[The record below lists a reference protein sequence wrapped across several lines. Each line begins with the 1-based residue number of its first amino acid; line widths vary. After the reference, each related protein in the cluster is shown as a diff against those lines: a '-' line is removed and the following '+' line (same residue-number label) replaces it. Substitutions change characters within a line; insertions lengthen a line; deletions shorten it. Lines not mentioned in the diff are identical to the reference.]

1 MRYAITLP
9 TGFAM
14 MMLIFVGL
22 AMIIG
27 LALPQDIDLA
37 IFFATM
43 FGGIFLILGGAY
55 WVAERFSRRIER
67 EKATSVCAAHPDR
80 IWWGGK
86 ESTAISAMRRHAEPK
101 SAPPIW
107 GYSRS

>member
-1 MRYAITLP
+1 MRYTITLP

-27 LALPQDIDLA
+27 LALPRDIDLA

-43 FGGIFLILGGAY
+43 FGGILFILGGAY
-55 WVAERFSRRIER
+55 WFAERISRRIER
-67 EKATSVCAAHPDR
+67 EDASSLSAAHPDR
-80 IWWGGK
+80 TWWGGK
-86 ESTAISAMRRHAEPK
+86 ESTAIGAMRRHAETK
-101 SAPPIW
+101 STPPIW
-107 GYSRS
+107 GYSRY

>member
-80 IWWGGK
+80 IWWGGEK
-86 ESTAISAMRRHAEPK
+86 KALLLALCGDMLNRKAPRRF
-101 SAPPIW
+101 
-107 GYSRS
+107 GV